1 MGTNRCKLRLRNTI
15 QVLTSAAI
23 LLTLGAACTPL
34 AAPALTQ
41 VANQSAI
48 SSQAVVAPRIATTT
62 TTVKARVVTTT
73 TVKPTTTTVKP
84 TTTTIK
90 PTTTTVK
97 PTTTT
102 VKPTT
107 TTTKPT
113 TTTVKPTTTTT
124 TIKPATSTIK
134 PATTWPV
141 SLTALFHD
149 SQTTATL
156 GGCRVFPADHYMNAT
171 NVNSLPVRAESAAW
185 LDSIGGASTNLVAP
199 SSNVWQGSR
208 PGTPMNIVDS
218 RSTGFKP
225 VTFGHDWS
233 AKSYLGPYPLPAS
246 PALQGAPNLSGAW
259 DKRLMV
265 VDSAECMAYELIQ
278 YTQVWNGTSF
288 NRNALAGARYP
299 LNSNDMPL
307 GTTNAPNTPMIGQ
320 YVLNSEVNSGTIPHV
335 MAFCSQNTRISTSSL
350 WPARKSD
357 GFNTAAD
364 AMPMGTWIR
373 LGSNIDPSTFT
384 GGTRVIIEALQTRGA
399 VLTDSCAHPFSL
411 LAENSADWNN
421 ADMAQLTR
429 LTPADFQVVDS
440 AVMKVSDSSYAVR

>member
-15 QVLTSAAI
+15 QILTSAAI

-48 SSQAVVAPRIATTT
+48 PSQAVAPRRLATTT
-62 TTVKARVVTTT
+62 TTVKPRVVTTT

-84 TTTTIK
+84 TTTT
-90 PTTTTVK
+90 V
-97 PTTTT
+97 
-102 VKPTT
+102 
-107 TTTKPT
+107 KPT

-124 TIKPATSTIK
+124 TIKPTTTTIK
-134 PATTWPV
+134 PTTTWPV
-141 SLTALFHD
+141 SLTALFHA

-156 GGCRVFPADHYMNAT
+156 GGCRVFPANHYMNAT
-171 NVNSLPVRAESAAW
+171 NVNSLPVRAESTAW
-185 LDSIGGASTNLVAP
+185 LNSIGGASTNLVAP

-233 AKSYLGPYPLPAS
+233 AKSYLGPYPLPAA
-246 PALQGAPNLSGAW
+246 PVLQGAPNLSGAW

-278 YTQVWNGTSF
+278 YTQVWNGNSF
-288 NRNALAGARYP
+288 NRNALAGVRYS
-299 LNSNDMPL
+299 LDSNDMPL

-320 YVLNSEVNSGTIPHV
+320 YVLNSEVKSGTIPHV

-373 LGSNIDPSTFT
+373 LGSKIDPSSFT
-384 GGTRVIIEALQTRGA
+384 GGTRVIVEALQTRGA
-399 VLTDSCAHPFSL
+399 ILTDSCAHQFSL

-440 AVMKVSDSSYAVR
+440 AIMKVSDSSYAVR

>member
-15 QVLTSAAI
+15 QILTSAAI

-48 SSQAVVAPRIATTT
+48 SSQAVAPRRLATTT
-62 TTVKARVVTTT
+62 TTVKPRVVTTT
-73 TVKPTTTTVKP
+73 TVKPTTTIKPTTTTIKPTTTTVKP

-90 PTTTTVK
+90 PTTTTI
-97 PTTTT
+97 
-102 VKPTT
+102 
-107 TTTKPT
+107 
-113 TTTVKPTTTTT
+113 KPTTTTT

-149 SQTTATL
+149 SETTATL

-185 LDSIGGASTNLVAP
+185 LNSIGGASTNLVAP
-199 SSNVWQGSR
+199 SSNIWQGSR

-233 AKSYLGPYPLPAS
+233 AKSYLGPYPLAAAPV
-246 PALQGAPNLSGAW
+246 LQGAPNLSGAW

-278 YTQVWNGTSF
+278 YNQVWNGTSF

-320 YVLNSEVNSGTIPHV
+320 YVLNSEVKSGTIPHV
-335 MAFCSQNTRISTSSL
+335 MAFCSQNTRISTNSL

-373 LGSNIDPSTFT
+373 LGSNIDPSSFT
-384 GGTRVIIEALQTRGA
+384 GGTRVIVEALQTRGA
-399 VLTDSCAHPFSL
+399 ILTDSCAHQFSL

-440 AVMKVSDSSYAVR
+440 AIMKVSDSSYAVR

>member
-1 MGTNRCKLRLRNTI
+1 MGTNICKLRLRNTI
-15 QVLTSAAI
+15 QILTSAAV
-23 LLTLGAACTPL
+23 LVTLGAACTPI
-34 AAPALTQ
+34 AVPALTQ

-48 SSQAVVAPRIATTT
+48 SSQAVAPRRLATTT
-62 TTVKARVVTTT
+62 TTVKPRVV
-73 TVKPTTTTVKP
+73 TTTTVKP

-102 VKPTT
+102 IKPTT
-107 TTTKPT
+107 TTTIKPA
-113 TTTVKPTTTTT
+113 TTTTT
-124 TIKPATSTIK
+124 TIKPATTTIK

-185 LDSIGGASTNLVAP
+185 LNSIGGASTNLVAP
-199 SSNVWQGSR
+199 SSNIWQGSR

-278 YTQVWNGTSF
+278 YSQVWNGTSF
-288 NRNALAGARYP
+288 NRNALAGVRYP

-320 YVLNSEVNSGTIPHV
+320 YVLNSEVKSGTIPHV

-373 LGSNIDPSTFT
+373 LGSNIDPSSFT
-384 GGTRVIIEALQTRGA
+384 GGTRVIVEALQTRGA
-399 VLTDSCAHPFSL
+399 ILTDSCAHQFSL

-440 AVMKVSDSSYAVR
+440 AIMKVSDSSYAVR

>member
-1 MGTNRCKLRLRNTI
+1 MGTNICKLRLRNTI
-15 QVLTSAAI
+15 QILTSAAV
-23 LLTLGAACTPL
+23 LVTLGAACTPI
-34 AAPALTQ
+34 AVPALTQ

-48 SSQAVVAPRIATTT
+48 SSQAVAPRRLATTT
-62 TTVKARVVTTT
+62 TTVKPRVV
-73 TVKPTTTTVKP
+73 TTTTVKP

-102 VKPTT
+102 IKPTT
-107 TTTKPT
+107 TTTIKPA
-113 TTTVKPTTTTT
+113 TTTTT
-124 TIKPATSTIK
+124 TIKPATTTIK

-185 LDSIGGASTNLVAP
+185 LNSIGGASTNLVAP
-199 SSNVWQGSR
+199 SSNIWQGSR

-288 NRNALAGARYP
+288 NRNALAGVRYP

-320 YVLNSEVNSGTIPHV
+320 YVLNSEVKSGTIPHV

-373 LGSNIDPSTFT
+373 LGSNIDPSSFT
-384 GGTRVIIEALQTRGA
+384 GGTRVIVEALQTRGA
-399 VLTDSCAHPFSL
+399 ILTDSCAHQFSL

-440 AVMKVSDSSYAVR
+440 AIMKVSDSSYAVR